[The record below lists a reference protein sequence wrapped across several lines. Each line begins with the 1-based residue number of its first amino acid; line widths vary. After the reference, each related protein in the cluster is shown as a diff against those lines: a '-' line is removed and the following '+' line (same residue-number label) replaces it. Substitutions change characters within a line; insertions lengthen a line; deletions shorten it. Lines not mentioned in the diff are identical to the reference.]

1 MPIPTLDRLPD
12 TWLVLDVMRRKAR
25 SQAWTALVVNVHP
38 HDCPP
43 GALRQGWLPVP
54 GRHASKDAAWGALRD
69 AIATHGGTLSFEASR
84 LPIARQG
91 GGPGAAVRISLPRG
105 DAQPRPRSAPPP

>member
-43 GALRQGWLPVP
+43 GARRQGWLPVP
-54 GRHASKDAAWGALRD
+54 GRHASKDAAWDALRD
-69 AIATHGGTLSFEASR
+69 AIATRH
-84 LPIARQG
+84 
-91 GGPGAAVRISLPRG
+91 
-105 DAQPRPRSAPPP
+105 